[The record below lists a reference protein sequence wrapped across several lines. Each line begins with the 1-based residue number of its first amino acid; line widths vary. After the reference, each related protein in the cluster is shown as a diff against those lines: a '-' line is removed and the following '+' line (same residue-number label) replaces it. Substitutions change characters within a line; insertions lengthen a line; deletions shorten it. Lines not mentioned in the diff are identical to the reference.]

1 MPQLLSVE
9 SKRQPDYLL
18 SEPKSHNDKHISL
31 RFSCVY
37 GHISAEV
44 VVFTLQSLSNTG
56 SGTEVFNASKIMYPK
71 YTYIPTLEKPRRL

>member
-9 SKRQPDYLL
+9 SKRQYDYLL
-18 SEPKSHNDKHISL
+18 SEPNSHNDKHIFL

-44 VVFTLQSLSNTG
+44 VVSTLQSLSNTG
-56 SGTEVFNASKIMYPK
+56 SGTEVC
-71 YTYIPTLEKPRRL
+71 